1 MKTIASTET
10 IKLSVNPNELINGK
24 WLNFQLLSKKLGE
37 IENQKKMAYKSLRNK
52 FYNSRACGKY
62 NMQEVAGL
70 PCIDVDEPMRGKAS
84 LELVFEKKD

>member
-1 MKTIASTET
+1 MKTIQSTET
-10 IKLSVNPNELINGK
+10 IKLSVSSAELINGK

-70 PCIDVDEPMRGKAS
+70 PCINIEEPMKGKAS

>member
-70 PCIDVDEPMRGKAS
+70 PCINIEEPMKGKAS
-84 LELVFEKKD
+84 LELVFEKRD

>member
-10 IKLSVNPNELINGK
+10 IKLSVDSNELINGK

-37 IENQKKMAYKSLRNK
+37 IENQKKIAYKSLRNK

-70 PCIDVDEPMRGKAS
+70 PCIDVDEPMKGKAS
-84 LELVFEKKD
+84 LELVFEKRD